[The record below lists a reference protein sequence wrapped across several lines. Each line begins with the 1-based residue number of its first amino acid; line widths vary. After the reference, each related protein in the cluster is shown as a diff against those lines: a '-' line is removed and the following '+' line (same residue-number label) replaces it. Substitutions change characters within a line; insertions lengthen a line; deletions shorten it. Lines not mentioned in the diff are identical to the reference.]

1 MRAALYVRVS
11 SDKQVREGDSIP
23 AQLDALHKYAKE
35 HNYQIIGTFVDD
47 GISGTKSDRDEL
59 QNLLKL
65 VESDQVDM
73 LLCTK
78 MDRLH
83 RSLRNFLNMQ
93 DILDKHH
100 CHWKA
105 IFEPTYDTS
114 TPQGRMVVNM
124 LMNLAEFEAGQTSD
138 RIRQVQAYKVQKR
151 EVISGKC
158 TPGYVIKDKHLVVD
172 PDKGDAVRLCFD
184 TFLRTGSL
192 TAAGK
197 AVEGMGLPR
206 SNNGIKQMLKRE
218 VYTGR
223 AYGIDDFCE
232 PIIDRATFEEVQRLL
247 PLNVKSNTRKVY
259 LFSGLLRC
267 KECGCV
273 MAAWTRVKGKR
284 RPTALYRC
292 PRHYQRVGHYC
303 ENPKQVT
310 EAVLER
316 KLLAMLPDLVVK
328 QVEIEEDR
336 KRISV
341 DVEKQRKTIERKI
354 DRLKDLYINE
364 LIDLEEYRADKERLL
379 ADLDALE
386 DVQSP
391 SESSENALLGLVGM
405 NVAEIYQTFDKS
417 EKRLFWRSLIKT
429 IYFDMERNFYFDF
442 LGSTK

>member
-23 AQLDALHKYAKE
+23 AQLDALRKYAEANKLTVV
-35 HNYQIIGTFVDD
+35 GTFIDD

-59 QNLLKL
+59 QACLKL
-65 VESDQVDM
+65 VESGQVDI

-93 DILDKHH
+93 DTLNRHN

-158 TPGYVIKDKHLVVD
+158 TPGYRIENKHLVVD
-172 PDKGDAVRLCFD
+172 PERVDAVRLCFD

-218 VYTGR
+218 IYTGR

-247 PLNVKSNTRKVY
+247 PLNVKSNTRRTY

-273 MAAWTRVKGKR
+273 MAAFTRVKGKR
-284 RPTALYRC
+284 KPTALYRC
-292 PRHYQRVGHYC
+292 PRHFQRIGHYC
-303 ENPKQVT
+303 PNPKQVT

-316 KLLAMLPDLVVK
+316 ELLAMLPDLVVK

-336 KRISV
+336 KRVSV
-341 DVEKQRKTIERKI
+341 DVDKQKKAIERKI

-364 LIDLEEYRADKERLL
+364 LIGLEEYKTDKERLL

-417 EKRLFWRSLIKT
+417 EKRLFWRSLIQT
-429 IYFDMERNFYFDF
+429 IWFDMDRNFFFDF
-442 LGSTK
+442 LGSAK